1 MFLILLSQYYLF
13 FPEVIKRRGISLAV
27 NSRLWTQR
35 RYTSWLSKHYTN
47 EQTRQSNNINID
59 SLIDSDSIEF
69 NDTALQKPFV

>member
-35 RYTSWLSKHYTN
+35 RYISWLSKHYTN

-69 NDTALQKPFV
+69 NDTALEKPFV